1 MDRQFGAKMGLTRRS
16 RASLAGIGV
25 LILST
30 IAVGFLINDYTKT
43 EIRNSILDEKST
55 SQMISTKSLGAS
67 VQSEF
72 SRLFVDMTMVAD
84 SSEIQN
90 SLSDESAKNY
100 LKKMWNKINTV
111 TSVEDIF
118 VVDESFTVVSQANT
132 EKFNLVG
139 FNLENLKDN
148 EQIRLKPTYSG
159 QILSSDKVYRVL
171 VSSPIHAQDGTFLG
185 VVFGIIEPS
194 DIISKYVGIYQI
206 NLGSITIFDQQ
217 KSILFGQNPDLL
229 GKEYKS
235 EFVQA
240 YYDNNEIQNEHYEQI
255 FAGNSESAIFVA
267 NRLGEVISTGTPV
280 SIESQDRFF
289 FIVTTSV
296 RDHLEEINENMFV
309 EDLKNNIILF
319 VITVLFLI
327 VILKRVKGIENEK
340 LVVIGQLASN
350 IAHDIRNP
358 LATIRSSVTRIEK
371 QNKDA
376 NDTVKQETERI
387 KRSISRMN
395 HQVEDVLN
403 YVRITPLNLSEN
415 SVNELINTCA
425 NSLVLPQNIKVNIPT
440 QDIEISCD
448 NDKFRVVIENLILN
462 AAQAIGDNNGEITIK
477 TAQDDENITI
487 SFENNG
493 PNIPEEDLEKVFR
506 PLFTSKLK
514 GTGLGLSSCMNII
527 NQHNGTITVT
537 NNPVTFTVKIPKN
550 LRKE

>member
-55 SQMISTKSLGAS
+55 SQMITTKSLGAS

-72 SRLFVDMTMVAD
+72 SRLFVDMTMIAD

-90 SLSDESAKNY
+90 SLSDESSKNY

-118 VVDESFTVVSQANT
+118 VVDESFTVVSQANI

-229 GKEYKS
+229 GKDYKS

>member
-16 RASLAGIGV
+16 RASLAGIGI

-72 SRLFVDMTMVAD
+72 SRLFVDMTMIAD

-139 FNLENLKDN
+139 FNLENLKNN

-289 FIVTTSV
+289 FVVTTSV

-319 VITVLFLI
+319 VITLMFLI

-415 SVNELINTCA
+415 SVNELIKTCA

>member
-55 SQMISTKSLGAS
+55 SQMITTKSLGAS

-72 SRLFVDMTMVAD
+72 SRLFVDMTMIAD

-90 SLSDESAKNY
+90 SLSDESSKNY

>member
-16 RASLAGIGV
+16 RASLAGIGI

-55 SQMISTKSLGAS
+55 SQMITTKSLGVS

-72 SRLFVDMTMVAD
+72 SRLFVDMTMIAD

-90 SLSDESAKNY
+90 SLSDESSKNY

-111 TSVEDIF
+111 TSVQDIF
-118 VVDESFTVVSQANT
+118 VVDKSFTVVSQANT

>member
-16 RASLAGIGV
+16 RASLAGIGI

-55 SQMISTKSLGAS
+55 SQMITTKSLGVS

-72 SRLFVDMTMVAD
+72 SRLFVDMTMIAD

-90 SLSDESAKNY
+90 SLSDESSKNY

>member
-16 RASLAGIGV
+16 RASLAGIGI

-55 SQMISTKSLGAS
+55 SQMITTKSLGAS

-72 SRLFVDMTMVAD
+72 SRLFVDMTMIAD

-90 SLSDESAKNY
+90 SLSDESSKNY

-415 SVNELINTCA
+415 SVNELIKTCA

>member
-16 RASLAGIGV
+16 RASLAGIGI

-55 SQMISTKSLGAS
+55 SQMITTKSLGVS

-72 SRLFVDMTMVAD
+72 SRLFVDMTMIAD

-90 SLSDESAKNY
+90 SLSDESSKNY

-415 SVNELINTCA
+415 SVNELIKTCA

>member
-55 SQMISTKSLGAS
+55 SQMITTKSLGAS

-72 SRLFVDMTMVAD
+72 SRLFVDMTMIAD

-90 SLSDESAKNY
+90 SLSDESSKNY

-415 SVNELINTCA
+415 SVNELIKTCA

>member
-16 RASLAGIGV
+16 RASLAGIGI

-55 SQMISTKSLGAS
+55 SQMITTKSLGAS

-72 SRLFVDMTMVAD
+72 SRLFVDMTMIAD

-90 SLSDESAKNY
+90 SLSDESSKNY

>member
-16 RASLAGIGV
+16 RASLAGIGI

-72 SRLFVDMTMVAD
+72 SRLFVDMTMIAD

-90 SLSDESAKNY
+90 SLSDESSKNY

-139 FNLENLKDN
+139 FNLENLKNN

-289 FIVTTSV
+289 FVVTTSV

-319 VITVLFLI
+319 VITLMFLI

-415 SVNELINTCA
+415 SVNELIKTCA

>member
-1 MDRQFGAKMGLTRRS
+1 
-16 RASLAGIGV
+16 
-25 LILST
+25 
-30 IAVGFLINDYTKT
+30 
-43 EIRNSILDEKST
+43 
-55 SQMISTKSLGAS
+55 
-67 VQSEF
+67 
-72 SRLFVDMTMVAD
+72 
-84 SSEIQN
+84 
-90 SLSDESAKNY
+90 
-100 LKKMWNKINTV
+100 
-111 TSVEDIF
+111 
-118 VVDESFTVVSQANT
+118 
-132 EKFNLVG
+132 
-139 FNLENLKDN
+139 
-148 EQIRLKPTYSG
+148 
-159 QILSSDKVYRVL
+159 
-171 VSSPIHAQDGTFLG
+171 
-185 VVFGIIEPS
+185 
-194 DIISKYVGIYQI
+194 
-206 NLGSITIFDQQ
+206 
-217 KSILFGQNPDLL
+217 
-229 GKEYKS
+229 
-235 EFVQA
+235 
-240 YYDNNEIQNEHYEQI
+240 
-255 FAGNSESAIFVA
+255 
-267 NRLGEVISTGTPV
+267 
-280 SIESQDRFF
+280 
-289 FIVTTSV
+289 
-296 RDHLEEINENMFV
+296 
-309 EDLKNNIILF
+309 
-319 VITVLFLI
+319 LI

-415 SVNELINTCA
+415 SVNELIKTCA

-462 AAQAIGDNNGEITIK
+462 AVQAIGDNNGEITIK

>member
-16 RASLAGIGV
+16 RASLAGIGI

-43 EIRNSILDEKST
+43 EIQNSILDEKST
-55 SQMISTKSLGAS
+55 SQMITTKSLGVS

-72 SRLFVDMTMVAD
+72 SRLFVDMTMIAD

-90 SLSDESAKNY
+90 SLSDESSKNY

-415 SVNELINTCA
+415 SVNELIKTCA

>member
-55 SQMISTKSLGAS
+55 SQMITTKSLGAS

-72 SRLFVDMTMVAD
+72 SRLFVDMTMIAD

-90 SLSDESAKNY
+90 SLSDESSKNY

-132 EKFNLVG
+132 EKYNLVG

-319 VITVLFLI
+319 VITLMFLI

-415 SVNELINTCA
+415 SVNELIKTCA

>member
-72 SRLFVDMTMVAD
+72 SRLFVDMTMIAD

-90 SLSDESAKNY
+90 SLSDESSKNY

-139 FNLENLKDN
+139 FNLENLKNN

-319 VITVLFLI
+319 VITLMFLI

-415 SVNELINTCA
+415 SVNELIKTCA

>member
-16 RASLAGIGV
+16 RASLAGIGI

-55 SQMISTKSLGAS
+55 SQMITTKSLGVS

-72 SRLFVDMTMVAD
+72 SRLFVDMTMIAD

-90 SLSDESAKNY
+90 SLSDESSKNY

-319 VITVLFLI
+319 VITLMFLI

-415 SVNELINTCA
+415 SVNELIKTCA